1 MKNYVCLIY
10 LALLYYVLVDE
21 VWVRKARPLLKKA
34 HPRKIATP
42 RE

>member
-1 MKNYVCLIY
+1 
-10 LALLYYVLVDE
+10 VDE